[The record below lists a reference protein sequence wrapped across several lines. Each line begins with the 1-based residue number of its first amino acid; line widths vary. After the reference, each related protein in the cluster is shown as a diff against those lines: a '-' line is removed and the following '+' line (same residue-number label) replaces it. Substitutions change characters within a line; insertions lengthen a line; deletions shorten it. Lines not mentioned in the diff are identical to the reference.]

1 MIFFMLCIL
10 GFSWSISVAVA
21 QTSPSTQSRTDLEI
35 ANESLVQATLALQK
49 RDAKT
54 ALPLVHTADSLYQ
67 KLQQPE
73 NVIKAKLLEYKCLNF
88 LKPVSQWA
96 TPLYQALP
104 FEKTLKQPS
113 MTKVKLY
120 AALSTTANIN
130 NQSVV
135 AHYYGTKALQLLEES
150 HLTEDPE
157 YLSFYMSILYR
168 MGKVEEFQYNYKKA
182 ENFHLQ
188 SLEKA
193 RQHDLPFYLSYGGL
207 FKIYTLTNQHQKIAD
222 MVKEFASENY
232 AQSQP
237 LFFVHD
243 FYSYH
248 IDYLIKNNLY
258 EEALKQ
264 SLTLKKLLTSD
275 KFKSHFS
282 EWFLSERIANIY
294 NEQGEYQK
302 AINELLSSKALQESL
317 EHRNTERAGLLIKL
331 AKNYLYL
338 HDYTNAKYY
347 CEEALAVN
355 TGTKNNTTSFH
366 TPLDIYTI
374 EKAHKNILL
383 ENLLFKAHLSE
394 KLYTKTKDS
403 VYLKTK
409 RQSYETAHELIKIMG
424 KVSDED
430 AFLDEAQF
438 KKVYGNLIDIYQEE
452 WNATA
457 TKKTFEDALQLRLQ
471 SQYVTILNEL
481 KNTQQLED
489 IPAIPFIKN
498 LKETYLGYNA
508 IYYFWGEDAIYVL
521 NQQGSTQYF
530 DKIPLTE
537 ALEAAID
544 KVSSEIRKIDIPTD
558 KEAQQLIYNTLF
570 KKYIQPDVKT
580 AILLDDKLHLI
591 PVPSLWIEEEKKYVL
606 EKTSIVHITTVIP
619 RREAPSSNQALL
631 MAPFATQDGI
641 FSNRLSKSADEIEA
655 ISLHFDHD
663 SYLDQEATKN
673 SFFSKLETASIIHLA
688 THATANTE
696 DPLLSKIQFYE
707 EEAIDPALTSLK
719 LSEIYDLKLQASLV
733 TLSACETGIGKEIK
747 GKGIQSMA
755 NAFMHAGASS
765 TVMSLWKVPD
775 TETSTIMTSFYKY
788 LYEGMPKDE
797 ALRQSKL
804 DYLNSNA
811 DYPSLQHPYY
821 WSGFVISGDPT
832 PIHKTEQS
840 WRKWVF
846 VIGGIFLL
854 LFVFKKP
861 LFQRFQ

>member
-1 MIFFMLCIL
+1 MIFSMLCIL
-10 GFSWSISVAVA
+10 GVTRFTSISVA
-21 QTSPSTQSRTDLEI
+21 QISPSSQNHTDREI
-35 ANESLVQATLALQK
+35 ADTYLEQATVALQK
-49 RDAKT
+49 REAKT

-73 NVIKAKLLEYKCLNF
+73 NVIKAKLLEYKCFNF

-120 AALSTTANIN
+120 AALSTNANIN
-130 NQSVV
+130 NQPVV
-135 AHYYGTKALQLLEES
+135 AHYYGTKALHLLQGD

-157 YLSFYMSILYR
+157 YLSSYMSILYR
-168 MGKVEEFQYNYKKA
+168 MGKTEEFQYNYKKA
-182 ENFHLQ
+182 ENFYTQ

-193 RQHDLPFYLSYGGL
+193 RKHELPFYLSYGGL
-207 FKIYTLTNQHQKIAD
+207 FKTYTLTNQHQKIIE
-222 MVKEFASENY
+222 MVEEFEAEKY

-237 LFFVHD
+237 AFFVYD

-248 IDYLIKNNLY
+248 IDYLIKNSLY
-258 EEALKQ
+258 DKAMKQ
-264 SLTLKKLLTSD
+264 SLALKKLRNTD

-282 EWFLSERIANIY
+282 EWFLSERIADIHNF
-294 NEQGEYQK
+294 QGNHQE
-302 AINELLSSKALQESL
+302 AINELLSTKALQESL
-317 EHRNTERAGLLIKL
+317 EVRNVERAALLIRL
-331 AKNYLYL
+331 
-338 HDYTNAKYY
+338 AKYY
-347 CEEALAVN
+347 LNLNDYKNAQYYSEEALAVN
-355 TGTKNNTTSFH
+355 TGRTSNTTSFH
-366 TPLDIYTI
+366 TPLNINTI

-383 ENLLFKAHLSE
+383 DNLLFKAQLSE
-394 KLYTKTKDS
+394 ELYTTTKDNA
-403 VYLKTK
+403 YLNTK
-409 RQSYETAHELIKIMG
+409 RQSYETAHELIKVMG
-424 KVSDED
+424 SVSDED

-438 KKVYGNLIDIYQEE
+438 KKVYGNLMAIYQEE
-452 WNATA
+452 WNAVGTN
-457 TKKTFEDALQLRLQ
+457 KTFENGLQLRLQ

-481 KNTQQLED
+481 KNTQKRED

-498 LKETYLGYNA
+498 LKEIYQGYNA

-521 NQQGSTQYF
+521 NQQSTIQYF

-537 ALEAAID
+537 ALETAID

-570 KKYIQPDVKT
+570 KKYLQPDVKT
-580 AILLDDKLHLI
+580 AILLDDKLHHI

-606 EKTSIVHITTVIP
+606 EKTSIIHITTVIP
-619 RREAPSSNQALL
+619 KREIPTSNQALL

-655 ISLHFDHD
+655 INPYFDHD
-663 SYLDQEATKN
+663 SYLDQQATKN
-673 SFFSKLETASIIHLA
+673 SFFSKLKTASIIHLA

-707 EEAIDPALTSLK
+707 EEAIDPTRTSLT
-719 LSEIYDLKLQASLV
+719 LPEIYDLELQASLV

-775 TETSTIMTSFYKY
+775 TETKAIMANFYKY
-788 LYEGMPKDE
+788 LYEGIPKDE
-797 ALRQSKL
+797 ALRQSKV
-804 DYLNSNA
+804 DYLSTNA
-811 DYPSLQHPYY
+811 DYPALQHPYY

-832 PIHKTEQS
+832 PIHQNKLP
-840 WRKWVF
+840 WKKWVF
-846 VIGGIFLL
+846 IIGGIFLL